1 MGGEGKKGDFQ
12 KFEILTAST
21 PLQCQLA
28 PPCQISCRSVK
39 PFHTYGRLLNFSRW
53 RLSAILDFK
62 KFKILTSEGQNASSC
77 VIVPNFVQIGQG
89 VAEISR
95 FRFFKMAAVRHLG
108 FPNVCNFNCLHPSGG
123 QNASPCQI
131 LCRWVKPLQ
140 RYGRFRFFKMATVRY
155 LGF

>member
-1 MGGEGKKGDFQ
+1 MALQ
-12 KFEILTAST
+12 ST

-39 PFHTYGRLLNFSRW
+39 PFHTYGR
-53 RLSAILDFK
+53 FK
-62 KFKILTSEGQNASSC
+62 KLEILTSEAQNASSC
-77 VIVPNFVQIGQG
+77 IIVPNFVQIGQG

-95 FRFFKMAAVRHLG
+95 FLFFKMAAVRHLG
-108 FPNVCNFNCLHPSGG
+108 FLKVRNFNCTHPSGG

-140 RYGRFRFFKMATVRY
+140 RYGRFRFFKMAAVRR
-155 LGF
+155 LGFSKVRNVNCPHHSGGQNASPCQILIF